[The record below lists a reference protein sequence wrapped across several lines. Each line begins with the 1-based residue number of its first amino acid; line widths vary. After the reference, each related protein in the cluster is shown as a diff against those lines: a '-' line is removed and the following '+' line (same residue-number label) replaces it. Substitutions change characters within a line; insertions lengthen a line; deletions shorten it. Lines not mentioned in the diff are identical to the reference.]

1 MRVLLLS
8 NNDIGLY
15 KFRKELIVALKE
27 EKHDVFF
34 CVPDGPCVDTIKE
47 LGCEFI
53 PCDLIDRHG
62 RNPFKDLQLINF
74 YKKTLKVLKPDIVFT
89 YTIKPNVYG
98 GIACSK
104 LKIPF
109 VSNVTGLGTSI
120 ENGGFTKRV
129 SLFLYKIGMKKA
141 KKVFFQNEENEAF
154 LLKNK
159 IIKCPYDLL
168 PGSGVNLSQYKYM
181 PLPDDGLLHF
191 AFVARIMKE
200 KGIEQ
205 YLDAAIYIKEKYP
218 QTRFHVCGYCEQ
230 NYEERIKELVE
241 KEIVIYHG
249 LVDDMSNIYR
259 IVCCVVHPTFYPEGL
274 SNVLL
279 ESCASG
285 RPIITTDRS
294 GCREVVDNGLT
305 GFIVKQKDSL
315 DLINKIETF
324 ISLDKNTR
332 AKMGIAARKKVE
344 QEFDRRI
351 VVDKYLKEIESVVE
365 LNELQKD
372 L

>member
-191 AFVARIMKE
+191 AFVARIMK
-200 KGIEQ
+200 
-205 YLDAAIYIKEKYP
+205 
-218 QTRFHVCGYCEQ
+218 
-230 NYEERIKELVE
+230 
-241 KEIVIYHG
+241 
-249 LVDDMSNIYR
+249 
-259 IVCCVVHPTFYPEGL
+259 
-274 SNVLL
+274 
-279 ESCASG
+279 
-285 RPIITTDRS
+285 
-294 GCREVVDNGLT
+294 
-305 GFIVKQKDSL
+305 
-315 DLINKIETF
+315 
-324 ISLDKNTR
+324 
-332 AKMGIAARKKVE
+332 
-344 QEFDRRI
+344 
-351 VVDKYLKEIESVVE
+351 
-365 LNELQKD
+365 
-372 L
+372 